1 MYKIKYTLFGYAP
14 EHGDSLMVIGTVIE
28 GPKGGNYYLDFNTSR
43 QLIID
48 ISNFNKDELHRIN
61 YFAYEVFEELAKKL
75 NNKQVI
81 RIKDSSETLTKLRK
95 RIDIGKVLLGSK
107 QYDTIRNNLIL

>member
-1 MYKIKYTLFGYAP
+1 MTTKISA
-14 EHGDSLMVIGTVIE
+14 
-28 GPKGGNYYLDFNTSR
+28 PKGVKWIKT
-43 QLIID
+43 I
-48 ISNFNKDELHRIN
+48 
-61 YFAYEVFEELAKKL
+61 KKL